1 MSNNLPSL
9 EQLESHLL
17 RWEKWLYLCLGAA
30 VMMLIHGLIKGYENT
45 QLTGL
50 FFVLEAQGVDVWQV
64 VPQYYRQF
72 SMVYISAGRMILW
85 LVVELAALV
94 PAAILGLHSHW
105 RQVALTRRLDLIG
118 GFLLAGWIN
127 LLALGAADPL
137 NVGDG
142 YNALVVLYLLALGGG
157 YWLLKRRQERL
168 EDVFP

>member
-1 MSNNLPSL
+1 MS
-9 EQLESHLL
+9 SHLTAL
-17 RWEKWLYLCLGAA
+17 EHLEIQLARWEKWLYLCLGAA

-50 FFVLEAQGVDVWQV
+50 FFVLEAQGVDVRQV
-64 VPQYYRQF
+64 VPQYYHQF
-72 SMVYISAGRMILW
+72 SQVYISAGRLILW
-85 LVVELAALV
+85 LVVELAALA

-105 RQVALTRRLDLIG
+105 RRVALETRLDLVG

-157 YWLLKRRQERL
+157 YWFLKQRQNQSDEM
-168 EDVFP
+168 FP

>member
-1 MSNNLPSL
+1 MNNHLPSL
-9 EQLESHLL
+9 DHLENHLS

-30 VMMLIHGLIKGYENT
+30 VIMLLHAVIKNYENT

-50 FFVLEAQGVDVWQV
+50 FFALEAQGVDVWQA

-72 SMVYISAGRMILW
+72 SMVYISVGRLILW

-105 RQVALTRRLDLIG
+105 RRVALTRRLDLIG
-118 GFLLAGWIN
+118 GFLLAGWVN

-142 YNALVVLYLLALGGG
+142 YNALVGLYLLALGGG